1 MSKKAKKKAKK
12 EIIESA
18 MQAVKAKVAAASNGE
33 VKLKDGKDD
42 EIYAMIASSAEA
54 HGWSSMM
61 LTDEPSETET
71 ATMSA
76 KSTAGKEM
84 LEDLSKCTG
93 TLEELDNVIAYLDSD
108 PWKPSSMMTA
118 DESKVVDQQ
127 EVVLGEELHS
137 MQYVGIDTDSSR
149 GASTLSRMTSSA

>member
-1 MSKKAKKKAKK
+1 
-12 EIIESA
+12 
-18 MQAVKAKVAAASNGE
+18 
-33 VKLKDGKDD
+33 
-42 EIYAMIASSAEA
+42 
-54 HGWSSMM
+54 
-61 LTDEPSETET
+61 
-71 ATMSA
+71 MSA
-76 KSTAGKEM
+76 KSTAGKEL

-149 GASTLSRMTSSA
+149 GASTVKADFLYIHELVQGCNRREVTARSRWRDCSMRGSRTDGSGYHCRRRDRRRRFVD